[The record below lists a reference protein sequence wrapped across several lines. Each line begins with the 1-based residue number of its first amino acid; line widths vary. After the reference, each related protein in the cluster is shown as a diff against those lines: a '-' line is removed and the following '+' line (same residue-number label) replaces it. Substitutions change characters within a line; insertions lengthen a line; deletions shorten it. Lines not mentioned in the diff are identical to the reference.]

1 LNSRLRAC
9 KAGALLLESLSVHF
23 VLVILE
29 IDLKKYLPGLAS
41 NLDPPT
47 LSLPSS

>member
-1 LNSRLRAC
+1 
-9 KAGALLLESLSVHF
+9 
-23 VLVILE
+23 LE